1 MKVVADLPKELKEV
15 SGIQVVPNSDLIWML
30 NDSGNSP
37 KLYGVSKKGKIKKEL
52 LIQAKN
58 KDWEDITTDSIG
70 NIYIADFGNNMN
82 DRKKLVI
89 LKVNHQDLD
98 SKNVE
103 VERIQFSYPNQ
114 YKFPPKK
121 KKRFF
126 DAESLLYARWIF
138 IYFHEK

>member
-1 MKVVADLPKELKEV
+1 
-15 SGIQVVPNSDLIWML
+15 ML

-37 KLYGVSKKGKIKKEL
+37 KIYGVSKKGKIKKEL

-82 DRKKLVI
+82 DRKRLVI
-89 LKVNHQDLD
+89 LKVNHQDLG
-98 SKNVE
+98 SKNGE

-114 YKFPPKK
+114 TKFPPKK

-126 DAESLLYARWIF
+126 DAESLLYANGYLYIF
-138 IYFHEK
+138 TKSRVKHKYGKTSLYRVPAKAGKHIAE